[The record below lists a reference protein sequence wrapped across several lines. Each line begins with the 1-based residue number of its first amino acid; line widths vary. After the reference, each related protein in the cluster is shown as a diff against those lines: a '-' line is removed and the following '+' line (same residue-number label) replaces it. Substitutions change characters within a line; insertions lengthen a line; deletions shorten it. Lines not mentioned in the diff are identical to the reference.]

1 VPDAVFD
8 DPRMVELYDP
18 LDPDRS
24 DLDVYEALVDE
35 LDSRSVLDIGCGTG
49 TLACRLALKGHEV
62 VGVDP
67 SGASIDVARGKAGAD
82 RVRWVVGEVPAVLPL
97 QVDLATMTANVA
109 QVFTTEEHWRA
120 TLRATREALR
130 PGGRLVLET
139 RVPARRAWER
149 WTREATDHVTH
160 VEGVGDVRDWDHVV
174 DVRDSPDGLLVRFES
189 VIVRLAEG
197 LELPSISTLRFPTRE
212 QVEASL
218 EATGLV
224 LEDVRDA
231 PDRPGA
237 EMVFVASRPS

>member
-1 VPDAVFD
+1 VPDALFD

-24 DLDVYEALVDE
+24 DLDVYEALVGE
-35 LDSRSVLDIGCGTG
+35 LGASSVLDIGCGTG
-49 TLACRLALKGHEV
+49 TLACRLALAGRQV

-67 SGASIDVARGKAGAD
+67 SGASIQVARRKAGAD
-82 RVRWVVGEVPAVLPL
+82 RVRWVVGEVATVLPL

-139 RVPARRAWER
+139 RDPRQRAWER
-149 WTREATDHVTH
+149 WTRERTDHVTH
-160 VEGVGDVRDWDHVV
+160 VEGVGEVRDWDHVV
-174 DVRDSPDGLLVRFES
+174 EVRGSPDGLLVTFES
-189 VIVRLAEG
+189 MIVRPEG
-197 LELPSISTLRFPTRE
+197 LELPSTSTLRFPTRE
-212 QVEASL
+212 QVETSL
-218 EATGLV
+218 RATGLE
-224 LEDVRDA
+224 LDEVRDA

-237 EMVFVASRPS
+237 ELVFVARRPG

>member
-1 VPDAVFD
+1 MPDAIFD

-24 DLDVYEALVDE
+24 DLDAYEALADQ
-35 LDSRSVLDIGCGTG
+35 LDAQLVLDIGCGTG
-49 TLACRLALKGHEV
+49 TFACRLALRGREV

-67 SGASIDVARGKAGAD
+67 SGASIDVARRKAGAE
-82 RVRWVVGEVPAVLPL
+82 RVRWVVGEVRDVLPL

-130 PGGRLVLET
+130 PGGHLVLET
-139 RVPARRAWER
+139 RDPSRRSWAR
-149 WTREATDHVTH
+149 WTRALTDHVTH

-174 DVRDSPDGLLVRFES
+174 EVTEGPDGVLVTFES
-189 VIVRLAEG
+189 MIVRLAED
-197 LELPSISTLRFPTRE
+197 LELPSRSTLRFPTRE

-218 EATGLV
+218 AATGLV
-224 LEDVRDA
+224 LDEVGEA
-231 PDRPGA
+231 PGRPG
-237 EMVFVASRPS
+237 EFVVLAHRPP